1 MTLAKKGRRK
11 IVVDG
16 SNYFWRVMRNIG
28 EPLLYCVVE
37 RDASPQ
43 GAIMIFGDGYFNPS
57 IVEKSIRRALKEG
70 WNPGMPGK
78 PFMVDKKYPKYEI
91 PQVFYQGNLE

>member
-16 SNYFWRVMRNIG
+16 SHYFWRVMRNIG
-28 EPLLYCVVE
+28 DPLLYCVVE
-37 RDASPQ
+37 REASPQ
-43 GAIMIFGDGYFNPS
+43 GAIMIFGDGYICPS
-57 IVEKSIRRALKEG
+57 IVEKSIRKALKEG

-78 PFMVDKKYPKYEI
+78 PFNIDKKYPKHEI
-91 PQVFYQGNLE
+91 PRSPKLGNL